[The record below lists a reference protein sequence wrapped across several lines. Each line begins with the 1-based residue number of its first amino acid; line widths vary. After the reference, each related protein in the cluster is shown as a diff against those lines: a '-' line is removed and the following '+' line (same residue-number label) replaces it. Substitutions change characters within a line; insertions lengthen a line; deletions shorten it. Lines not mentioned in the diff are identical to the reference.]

1 MSWFRRDLGRLG
13 EKAAC
18 KYLRRLGYQILERN
32 YVCPS
37 GEMDVICYDK
47 DCIVFVE
54 VKTLSDDALSDPEDK
69 ITTTKQRQVE
79 RVARAWLAAHREP
92 DCAYEEEYIS
102 WVNLLRARTFIER
115 KGIYAASSVAE
126 ASADTP

>member
-18 KYLRRLGYQILERN
+18 KYLRRLGYQILQRN

-69 ITTTKQRQVE
+69 ITTIKQRQVE

-92 DCAYEEEYIS
+92 QCAYRFDAVSVVQSSNGRPSVRHIIE
-102 WVNLLRARTFIER
+102 AFIPSR
-115 KGIYAASSVAE
+115 
-126 ASADTP
+126 

>member
-1 MSWFRRDLGRLG
+1 LSWFRRDLGRSG
-13 EKAAC
+13 ETAAC

-37 GEMDVICYDK
+37 GEIDIICYDM
-47 DCIVFVE
+47 DCVVFVE

-69 ITTTKQRQVE
+69 ITAGKQHQLE

-92 DCAYEEEYIS
+92 DCAYRFDAVSIVQS
-102 WVNLLRARTFIER
+102 SGGQPSVRHLIEAFVPSR
-115 KGIYAASSVAE
+115 
-126 ASADTP
+126 